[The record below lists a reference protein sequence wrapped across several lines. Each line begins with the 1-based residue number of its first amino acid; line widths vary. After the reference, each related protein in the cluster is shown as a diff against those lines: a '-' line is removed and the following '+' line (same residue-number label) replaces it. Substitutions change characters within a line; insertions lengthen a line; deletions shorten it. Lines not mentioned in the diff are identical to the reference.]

1 MLYKRV
7 AAFHCLERRAGAPAR
22 ERQQKARKLYAYLLK
37 QPWKSRRFRGQD
49 LVQITLRVEK
59 VLPEFPDHT
68 YLVIQFRTK
77 LDRPSQ
83 GYYEIGQNKI
93 HIKVTPE
100 QLADPSTPRDPSV
113 ASRLVHEITHFLDEK
128 EGALHF
134 RGDPGSRQE
143 YMSTDYEISA
153 MISQTVSTVHRALIM
168 AIEEQLKFARAGRG
182 SLNDILFY
190 APEVLAIDSFSLDGI
205 FEGRAPLNANMS
217 QSDTKLFKSMGKHLD
232 RKQKQRVLKK
242 LYQSLEE
249 MRVRELLPHLK
260 NVLTREPHLLDAED
274 DEDYSYITVGPGAR
288 GAKAWWA
295 WLLKQA
301 R

>member
-7 AAFHCLERRAGAPAR
+7 AAFYCLERRAGAPAR
-22 ERQQKARKLYAYLLK
+22 ERQRKARLLYAYLLK
-37 QPWKSRRFRGQD
+37 QPWATRRFRGEK

-68 YLVIQFRTK
+68 YLIIQFRTK

-93 HIKVTPE
+93 HIKIKPE
-100 QLADPSTPRDPSV
+100 QLEDPDTPRDPSI

-134 RGDPGSRQE
+134 RGGPGSRQE
-143 YMSTDYEISA
+143 YISTDYEISA
-153 MISQTVSTVHRALIM
+153 MISQAVSSAHRALIL
-168 AIEEQLKFARAGRG
+168 AIEEQLKFARVGRG

-190 APEVLAIDSFSLDGI
+190 APEVLAIDSFNLDGI
-205 FEGRAPLNANMS
+205 FEGRAPLNAYLS
-217 QSDTKLFKSMGKHLD
+217 QSDTKLFKSMGKNLD

-249 MRVRELLPHLK
+249 MRVNELLPYLK
-260 NVLTREPHLLDAED
+260 NILTREPHLLEAEN
-274 DEDYSYITVGPGAR
+274 DEDYSYITVGPGSR
-288 GAKAWWA
+288 GAKAWWS